1 VDRKSQQ
8 ILNDGSTCKIEK
20 NTDNGE
26 EMMLRTPALIRYF
39 ALVIGILFVLAG
51 IGGFLPFITQP
62 PPADAPS
69 LRPEVV
75 LRHRPV

>member
-8 ILNDGSTCKIEK
+8 ILNYGTKCKIEK

-26 EMMLRTPALIRYF
+26 EMMLRPPALTRYF